1 MWRLTPFVMA
11 IAVTGC
17 LNSPTA
23 PDAVSIGV
31 PFELKAGA
39 TAELPDG
46 FRIKF
51 DRVTADSRCPSDV
64 QCVSAGDATVIVL
77 ASNRGDNPF
86 PLDLHTN
93 GAGSQISYSS
103 HTIRLT
109 ALRPVPL
116 SNRQISALEYI
127 AVLVVNAP

>member
-1 MWRLTPFVMA
+1 MA
-11 IAVTGC
+11 IAVAGC
-17 LNSPTA
+17 LKSPTA

-39 TAELPDG
+39 SAELPDG

-51 DRVTADSRCPSDV
+51 DRVSADSRCPSDV
-64 QCVSAGDATVIVL
+64 QCVSAGDATVVVL
-77 ASNRGDNPF
+77 ASNSGNNPF
-86 PLDLHTN
+86 ALDLHTN
-93 GAGSQISYSS
+93 GAGSQISYLS

-116 SNRQISALEYI
+116 SNRQTSALEYV
-127 AVLVVNAP
+127 AVLVANAP